1 MRKKTKK
8 KKKKLQTAGGVGICR
23 ESRKI
28 WHEQGYEYTVG
39 PEYGL

>member
-8 KKKKLQTAGGVGICR
+8 KKKKQTAGGVGICR